1 MTSSG
6 HRGRHRPSRRCRAS
20 PWPAGQMR
28 AEATHGVP
36 LPSASRDVGEA
47 VSDRAGARGARR
59 RTLGIWG
66 RPRPVRARHFIG
78 RPVKMARDFLKF
90 IGEGAAPL
98 AGTANTA
105 TLSANEDI

>member
-1 MTSSG
+1 
-6 HRGRHRPSRRCRAS
+6 
-20 PWPAGQMR
+20 MR

-90 IGEGAAPL
+90 IEEGAAPGIVR
-98 AGTANTA
+98 AQTSARSEGHFPPMGIRRQEPI
-105 TLSANEDI
+105 LSGAFAVRA